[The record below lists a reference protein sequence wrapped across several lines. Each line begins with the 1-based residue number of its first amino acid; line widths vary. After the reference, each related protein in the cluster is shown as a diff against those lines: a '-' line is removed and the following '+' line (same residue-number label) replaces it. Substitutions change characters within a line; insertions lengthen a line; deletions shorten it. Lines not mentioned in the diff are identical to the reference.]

1 MSTTRLFL
9 LAALSLAAISAQPS
23 VSAAEPAPMP
33 AKPAAPPAQTV
44 DESRETGDNITEPA
58 VLRTVVEDQGTRID
72 ELKVRGQSKR
82 ITVTPKNGAKPYE
95 IITPTGARDQ
105 TEGPNGSN
113 GATGKRVWP
122 VLSF

>member
-1 MSTTRLFL
+1 MSTTPIFL
-9 LAALSLAAISAQPS
+9 LWTLSLAAIAAQPAA
-23 VSAAEPAPMP
+23 SAAEPAPTKP
-33 AKPAAPPAQTV
+33 TAPAAPVTDQPS
-44 DESRETGDNITEPA
+44 EPRSGFSEPA
-58 VLRTVVEDQGTRID
+58 VSRTVVEDEGSRID

-82 ITVTPKNGAKPYE
+82 ITVTPKTGGKPYE

-113 GATGKRVWP
+113 GAVGKRVWP